1 MTYKSIA
8 YSRSDGDHDLIAT
21 LNNSGHH
28 LTEAEFTE
36 LTGMVVGFIAA
47 RTGLANL
54 DSLDRQD
61 APDVLT
67 LDQESTPTTQPQT

>member
-8 YSRSDGDHDLIAT
+8 YSRNDGDHDLIAT
-21 LNNSGHH
+21 INNSGHH
-28 LTEAEFTE
+28 LTDDEFSE
-36 LTGMVVGFIAA
+36 LNDLVVGFIAE

-54 DSLDRQD
+54 ESLDRQD

-67 LDQESTPTTQPQT
+67 LDEETAGA

>member
-8 YSRSDGDHDLIAT
+8 YSRNDGDHDLIVT

-28 LTEAEFTE
+28 LTDDEFSE
-36 LTGMVVGFIAA
+36 LNEIVVGFIAE
-47 RTGLANL
+47 RTGIANL
-54 DSLDRQD
+54 ESLDRQD

-67 LDQESTPTTQPQT
+67 IDKETAGA